1 MALPF
6 SDWEMNDMDGTNR
19 PDILFSVHQC
29 VKYSIDTKKS
39 HEEDFKRI
47 IRYLKKTKPLCF
59 VFFK

>member
-6 SDWEMNDMDGTNR
+6 SDWEMNDLDGTNI

-29 VKYSIDTKKS
+29 VKYNIDTKKS
-39 HEEDFKRI
+39 HEEYFKRI
-47 IRYLKKTKPLCF
+47 ILYLKKTKHNGL